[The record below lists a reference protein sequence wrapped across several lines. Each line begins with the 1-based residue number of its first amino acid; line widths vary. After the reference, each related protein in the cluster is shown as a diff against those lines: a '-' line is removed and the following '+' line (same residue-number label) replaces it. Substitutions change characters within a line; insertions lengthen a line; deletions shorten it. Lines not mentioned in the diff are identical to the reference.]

1 MGRRD
6 QGGSVT
12 IKVFDRT
19 LEALSKSLDMRSER
33 QVIISSNIANSDTPG
48 YQAQELDFEGAL
60 ANALTLDG
68 SPVARTHKDHFAAG
82 GGIDD
87 IRGEIQ
93 NQVNNVVRED
103 GNTVD
108 RDSEMASLAEN
119 QLLYSAAADMLK
131 KKLAMLKYAISEG
144 GAN

>member
-1 MGRRD
+1 
-6 QGGSVT
+6 VT

-68 SPVARTHKDHFAAG
+68 SPLARTHDRHFAAG
-82 GGIDD
+82 GAIDD
-87 IRGEIQ
+87 IQGEIF

-108 RDSEMASLAEN
+108 RDAEMTSLAEN
-119 QLLYSAAADMLK
+119 QLLYTAAADMLK
-131 KKLAMLKYAISEG
+131 KKLAMLKYAITEG